1 MEGSII
7 CLSKDD
13 SYRQICSLNRVHVP
27 SDYSLTEMAIC
38 FYMSEGFG
46 VKASITQHSGTFVMQ
61 VAFFITELKITG
73 FHCSCMSMT
82 LHK

>member
-27 SDYSLTEMAIC
+27 SDYSLRWPFVSIC
-38 FYMSEGFG
+38 Q
-46 VKASITQHSGTFVMQ
+46 KALEERP
-61 VAFFITELKITG
+61 A
-73 FHCSCMSMT
+73 
-82 LHK
+82 